1 MSVPPPPS
9 PSTGLRRCL
18 DPAAILGQ
26 SLATVGLTLT
36 AVLNIPD
43 VQQAAGRA
51 TWLAYAIALAV
62 ILLVSET
69 LVLFRHE
76 PARPT
81 GIAGYVEV
89 GLGQGVGG
97 LASWAMLLGYGAA
110 ALACMAF
117 LGSYLSVLL
126 KPLGLPPLPL
136 ATFLAGGLVS
146 LDLARRDVRL
156 STTTM
161 LLTETVSVLIVLGL
175 CLVVLHQ
182 GGAQADL
189 RAIDP
194 IGDTGAQVR
203 AGLMVAVLSFMG
215 FESAANLGQ
224 EALRPEQAVPRALRT
239 AVLVAGGLFLFWA
252 VVLTEGLGWLPAA
265 QRTALDPI
273 TLLADQ
279 LGQTGSGRWIQFG
292 TFLCL
297 FGSSL
302 GSLTAFG
309 RLGLGL
315 ARQGVLPRQLAAVH
329 PRFQTPAPALVG
341 LGLPI
346 IGFGAVLVQRGL
358 PPETLYNLFGGI
370 TVLSFLLVYGLVGL
384 SSMRTPLAGC
394 RPWRRVLTGVC
405 SLVAVLAVACGYLWG
420 VIGHQNGLLAS
431 FAGLIGIGA
440 LLIARRRASR
450 V

>member
-1 MSVPPPPS
+1 MSFTTS
-9 PSTGLRRCL
+9 PSSTDLRRCL
-18 DPAAILGQ
+18 GPAAILGQ

-51 TWLAYAIALAV
+51 TWLAYGIALAV

-76 PARPT
+76 PAQPT

-89 GLGQGVGG
+89 GLGKSVGG
-97 LASWAMLLGYGAA
+97 FASWALLLGYGAA

-117 LGSYLSVLL
+117 LGFYLNFLL
-126 KPLGLPPLPL
+126 APLGLPPLPL
-136 ATFLAGGLVS
+136 ATFLAGGLAS
-146 LDLARRDVRL
+146 LELARRDVRL

-182 GGAQADL
+182 GGAAADL
-189 RAIDP
+189 RALDP
-194 IGDTGAQVR
+194 RGVTGSQVR

-224 EALRPEQAVPRALRT
+224 EALRPDKAVPRAVRT
-239 AVLVAGGLFLFWA
+239 AVLVAGGLFLFWS
-252 VVLTEGLGWLPAA
+252 VVLTEGLAWLPEA

-273 TLLADQ
+273 SLLADH
-279 LGQTGSGRWIQFG
+279 LGQAGAGRWIQFG

-302 GSLTAFG
+302 GSLSAFG

-315 ARQGVLPRQLAAVH
+315 ARQGVLPRRLAAVH
-329 PRFQTPAPALVG
+329 PRFQTPTHAMVG
-341 LGLPI
+341 LGLPMM
-346 IGFGAVLVQRGL
+346 GFGALLVHRGL
-358 PPETLYNLFGGI
+358 SPETLYNLFGGV

-384 SSMRTPLAGC
+384 SSVRAPLAGC
-394 RPWRRVLTGVC
+394 SPRHRMLVGGS
-405 SLVAVLAVACGYLWG
+405 SLVAVMAVACGYLWG
-420 VIGHQNGLLAS
+420 VIGHQNTLLVSFTGLL
-431 FAGLIGIGA
+431 GIGA
-440 LLIARRRASR
+440 MLIARRRQPLTG
-450 V
+450 

>member
-1 MSVPPPPS
+1 MTAGAPS
-9 PSTGLRRCL
+9 PELRRCL
-18 DPAAILGQ
+18 GPAAILGQ

-43 VQQAAGRA
+43 VHQAAGRA
-51 TWLAYAIALAV
+51 TWVAYAIALAV

-69 LVLFRHE
+69 LVIFRHE
-76 PARPT
+76 PPRPT
-81 GIAGYVEV
+81 GIAG
-89 GLGQGVGG
+89 
-97 LASWAMLLGYGAA
+97 WAMLLGYGAA

-117 LGSYLSVLL
+117 LGSYLSLLL
-126 KPLGLPPLPL
+126 KPLGLPLLPL
-136 ATFLAGGLVS
+136 ASFLVGGLAS
-146 LDLARRDVRL
+146 LGLARRDVRL

-161 LLTETVSVLIVLGL
+161 LLTETISVLIVLGL

-182 GGAQADL
+182 GGPEADL

-194 IGDTGAQVR
+194 SGDTGAQVR

-224 EALRPEQAVPRALRT
+224 EALRPERAVPRALRT

-252 VVLTEGLGWLPAA
+252 VVLSEGLGWLPAA
-265 QRTALDPI
+265 QRTALDPVS
-273 TLLADQ
+273 LLADH
-279 LGQTGSGRWIQFG
+279 LGQTVSGRWIQFG

-315 ARQGVLPRQLAAVH
+315 ARQGVLPGRLAALH
-329 PRFQTPAPALVG
+329 PRFQTPAPAMVA

-358 PPETLYNLFGGI
+358 RLSVGGDRPAEHPAGQLCRLHRCRGGADHATPEPATWINQQ
-370 TVLSFLLVYGLVGL
+370 
-384 SSMRTPLAGC
+384 R
-394 RPWRRVLTGVC
+394 
-405 SLVAVLAVACGYLWG
+405 
-420 VIGHQNGLLAS
+420 
-431 FAGLIGIGA
+431 LIDRHGPMN
-440 LLIARRRASR
+440 
-450 V
+450 VP

>member
-1 MSVPPPPS
+1 M
-9 PSTGLRRCL
+9 
-18 DPAAILGQ
+18 AILGQ

-51 TWLAYAIALAV
+51 TWLAYAVPLVV

-76 PARPT
+76 PPRPT

-89 GLGQGVGG
+89 GLGRGVGG
-97 LASWAMLLGYGAA
+97 LASWALLLGYGAA

-117 LGSYLSVLL
+117 LGSYLSLL
-126 KPLGLPPLPL
+126 LSPLGLRPLPL
-136 ATFLAGGLVS
+136 ATFLAGGLAS
-146 LDLARRDVRL
+146 LELARRDVRL
-156 STTTM
+156 STLTM
-161 LLTETVSVLIVLGL
+161 LLTETLSVLIVLGL
-175 CLVVLHQ
+175 CLVVLHR
-182 GGAQADL
+182 GGVAADL
-189 RAIDP
+189 QALDP
-194 IGDTGAQVR
+194 SGVSAGQVR

-224 EALRPEQAVPRALRT
+224 EALRPERAVPRALRT

-252 VVLTEGLGWLPAA
+252 VVLSEGLAWLSAD
-265 QRTALDPI
+265 QRMALDPI

-315 ARQGVLPRQLAAVH
+315 AREGVLPRRLGAVH
-329 PRFQTPAPALVG
+329 PRFQTPARAMVG
-341 LGLPI
+341 LGLPL
-346 IGFGAVLVQRGL
+346 IGLGAVLVQRGL
-358 PPETLYNLFGGI
+358 PPETLYNLFGGV
-370 TVLSFLLVYGLVGL
+370 TVLSFLLVYGLVAL
-384 SSMRTPLAGC
+384 SGVRAPLAGS
-394 RPWRRVLTGVC
+394 RPRDRVLIGSS
-405 SLVAVLAVACGYLWG
+405 SLLAVLAVAGGFLWG
-420 VIGHQNGLLAS
+420 VIGHENDLLLS
-431 FAGLIGIGA
+431 FAGLLGVGA
-440 LLIARRRASR
+440 LLITRRQQAGGWP
-450 V
+450 

>member
-1 MSVPPPPS
+1 MTAGATFP
-9 PSTGLRRCL
+9 GLRRCL
-18 DPAAILGQ
+18 GPAAILGQ

-43 VQQAAGRA
+43 VHQVAGRA
-51 TWLAYAIALAV
+51 SWLAYALALAV

-81 GIAGYVEV
+81 GIAGYVEA
-89 GLGQGVGG
+89 GLGQGVGC

-110 ALACMAF
+110 ALACMVF
-117 LGSYLSVLL
+117 LGSYLHILL
-126 KPLGLPPLPL
+126 APLGLPPLPL
-136 ATFLAGGLVS
+136 ATFLVAALAS
-146 LDLARRDVRL
+146 LALARRDVRL

-161 LLTETVSVLIVLGL
+161 LLTETVSVLIVLWL
-175 CLVVLHQ
+175 CLVVLKQ
-182 GGAQADL
+182 GGAAADL
-189 RAIDP
+189 QAIDP
-194 IGDTGAQVR
+194 RGDAVSQVR

-252 VVLTEGLGWLPAA
+252 AVLSEGLSWLPAA
-265 QRTALDPI
+265 QRSALDPI
-273 TLLADQ
+273 SLLADQ

-315 ARQGVLPRQLAAVH
+315 ARQGVLPRRLAAVH
-329 PRFQTPAPALVG
+329 PRFQTPAPAMAG

-358 PPETLYNLFGGI
+358 PPETLYNLFGGV
-370 TVLSFLLVYGLVGL
+370 TVLSFLLVYGLAGL
-384 SSMRTPLAGC
+384 SCVRKPLAGC
-394 RPWRRVLTGVC
+394 SPWRRVLTGAG
-405 SLVAVLAVACGYLWG
+405 SLLAVVAVACAYLWG
-420 VIGHQNGLLAS
+420 VVGQQNGLLIS
-431 FAGLIGIGA
+431 FAAWIGIGA
-440 LLIARRRASR
+440 VLTVRRRLAGG
-450 V
+450 

>member
-1 MSVPPPPS
+1 MRAES
-9 PSTGLRRCL
+9 STQLRRCL
-18 DPAAILGQ
+18 GPVAILGQ

-43 VQQAAGRA
+43 VQLAAGRA
-51 TWLAYAIALAV
+51 TWLAYALALAV
-62 ILLVSET
+62 ILLVAET

-76 PARPT
+76 PTRPT

-97 LASWAMLLGYGAA
+97 LASWALLLGYGAA

-117 LGSYLSVLL
+117 LGFYLRFLL
-126 KPLGLPPLPL
+126 SPLGLPPLV
-136 ATFLAGGLVS
+136 TFLVGGLAS
-146 LDLARRDVRL
+146 LELARRDVRL

-175 CLVVLHQ
+175 CVAVLQ
-182 GGAQADL
+182 RGGPAADL
-189 RAIDP
+189 WALNPD
-194 IGDTGAQVR
+194 GDNVAQVR

-224 EALRPEQAVPRALRT
+224 EALRPELAVPRALRT
-239 AVLVAGGLFLFWA
+239 AVLVAGGLFLFWS
-252 VVLTEGLGWLPAA
+252 VVLTEGLGWLSAA

-273 TLLADQ
+273 SLLADT
-279 LGQTGSGRWIQFG
+279 LGQAGAGRWIQFG

-315 ARQGVLPRQLAAVH
+315 ARQGVLPRRLAAVH
-329 PRFQTPAPALVG
+329 PRFQTPAPAMVG

-358 PPETLYNLFGGI
+358 PPETLYNLFGGV
-370 TVLSFLLVYGLVGL
+370 TVLSFLMVYGLVAL
-384 SSMRTPLAGC
+384 SSLRQPLAGC
-394 RPWRRVLTGVC
+394 SPRRRMLTGGS
-405 SLVAVLAVACGYLWG
+405 SLVAVLLVACSYVGG
-420 VIGHQNGLLAS
+420 VIGHQGGLLAS
-431 FAGLIGIGA
+431 FAGLMGIGA
-440 LLIARRRASR
+440 MLIGRRRVAGR
-450 V
+450 